1 MKQKLDERQI
11 QEATKIASISFY
23 VMYGVCALAIILQ
36 LIVTG
41 HLENVI
47 GETAVIAAGG
57 IVYLSG
63 SVKKGLS
70 RENSPSPLRSLFES
84 TVFSALFT
92 VFYVFAIRRKAG
104 PEAKISTAVLLFFTG
119 ITVLCFFTL
128 RLMNFM
134 TERKHRQQE
143 QKYLDEE

>member
-41 HLENVI
+41 RLENVI

-92 VFYVFAIRRKAG
+92 VF
-104 PEAKISTAVLLFFTG
+104 
-119 ITVLCFFTL
+119 
-128 RLMNFM
+128 
-134 TERKHRQQE
+134 
-143 QKYLDEE
+143 

>member
-1 MKQKLDERQI
+1 MKHE
-11 QEATKIASISFY
+11 ASISCY
-23 VMYGVCALAIILQ
+23 RIPKGNS
-36 LIVTG
+36 LITKIFLSAFQEVN
-41 HLENVI
+41 H
-47 GETAVIAAGG
+47 ETEIRRASNAGSCKNC
-57 IVYLSG
+57 IYQFLCHVWS
-63 SVKKGLS
+63 
-70 RENSPSPLRSLFES
+70 LRSLFES

-104 PEAKISTAVLLFFTG
+104 PEAKISTAALLFFTG